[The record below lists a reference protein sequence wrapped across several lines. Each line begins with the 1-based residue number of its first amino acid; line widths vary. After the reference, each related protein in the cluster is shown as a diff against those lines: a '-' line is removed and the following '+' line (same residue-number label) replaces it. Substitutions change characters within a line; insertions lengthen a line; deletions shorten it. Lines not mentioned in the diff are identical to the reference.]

1 VSRDPAEVPSEALS
15 DVLAA
20 ALAAGAPAALVTLS
34 EARGS
39 TPREAG
45 TAMLVMPERVAGTI
59 GGGTCEWAGIAR
71 ARELLAAGEA
81 EATLRMPLGP
91 ETGQCCGG
99 HVTLAIHRADA
110 GTLAA
115 LRAREAES
123 AARAPLVMIYGAGHV
138 GRALAG
144 ALDPL
149 PFRTRIVDDR
159 PEEIARVP
167 GTRVA
172 RVVGSPRTAAETAP
186 PGAAHVVLT
195 HSHALDSLICAA
207 LLEAGTF
214 AYLGLIG
221 SATKRATFLSAFREM
236 GLDEA
241 VLDRLV
247 CPIGGRQIG
256 GRQLRD
262 KRPAIIAALVTAELI
277 GVFAG

>member
-1 VSRDPAEVPSEALS
+1 VSGDPAEALSEVLSEA
-15 DVLAA
+15 LAA
-20 ALAAGAPAALVTLS
+20 ALAAGEPAALVTLS

-45 TAMLVMPERVAGTI
+45 AAMLVMPERVAGTI

-241 VLDRLV
+241 VLGRLV

-262 KRPAIIAALVTAELI
+262 KRPPIIAALVAAELI

>member
-1 VSRDPAEVPSEALS
+1 MKRDPAEALS
-15 DVLAA
+15 EVLAA
-20 ALAAGAPAALVTLS
+20 ALAAGEPAALVTLS

-45 TAMLVMPERVAGTI
+45 AAMLVMPERVAGTI

-81 EATLRMPLGP
+81 EACLRMPLGP

-110 GTLAA
+110 RTLAA

-123 AARAPLVMIYGAGHV
+123 AAQAPLVMIYGAGHV
-138 GRALAG
+138 GRALAL

-149 PFRTRIVDDR
+149 PFRTRIVDER
-159 PEEIARVP
+159 PEEIARVL
-167 GTRVA
+167 GIRVL
-172 RVVGSPRTAAETAP
+172 REVGSARAAAETAP

-195 HSHALDSLICAA
+195 HSHALDSLICAG

-241 VLDRLV
+241 VLARLV

-262 KRPAIIAALVTAELI
+262 KRPAIIAALVAAELI
-277 GVFAG
+277 AVFAG

>member
-1 VSRDPAEVPSEALS
+1 MSRDPAEVPSEALS

-20 ALAAGAPAALVTLS
+20 ALAAGAPVALVTLS

-207 LLEAGTF
+207 LLEGGTF